1 MSEVIRVSTL
11 LVYPDPSGNV
21 YNLDIDYKDKE
32 GYLRSDNF
40 KDIRIEKKTLYE
52 SIERKYIS

>member
-40 KDIRIEKKTLYE
+40 KDIKKTLYE